1 MITIPIESE
10 ESGLKHSISD
20 AQAKKYKLNE
30 AQKIFLEIYLSN
42 GMVAYPAIKKSL
54 ELTSPT
60 IKDRDD
66 RYYQMRASKMLESV
80 AVVNYLDDWHKKRR
94 TKISIDDVLN
104 TVNDIMT
111 NPDEDSK
118 NRLKAAEL
126 LMKHLGGF
134 AKNNEQKA
142 SKSLT
147 IINNK
152 SEKEIDEELRKV
164 LTLPRN
170 STKDIIEVEEI

>member
-20 AQAKKYKLNE
+20 AQQKKYKLTE
-30 AQKIFLEIYLSN
+30 AQKIFLEVYLSN
-42 GMVAYPAIKKSL
+42 GMVAYPAIKKTL
-54 ELTSPT
+54 ELTSD
-60 IKDRDD
+60 IRDKDD
-66 RYYQMRASKMLESV
+66 RYYQMRAARMLEGV

-164 LTLPRN
+164 LTLPKN